1 MYRRIIPSLALL
13 VASCLL
19 IWVLATSFGGYRFGY
34 GGFYPPIFLGPFFHN
49 SQQLPHAPA
58 GSSGRSPQGNF
69 RGGGTTG
76 HFGGK

>member
-1 MYRRIIPSLALL
+1 MYRRIIPSLALFV
-13 VASCLL
+13 VACLL

-34 GGFYPPIFLGPFFHN
+34 GGFYPPMFLGPFFH
-49 SQQLPHAPA
+49 SSHQLPSAPSR
-58 GSSGRSPQGNF
+58 GSERSPQGHF